1 MGLRLKNSSG
11 NYVELNAPSSIAT
24 DFGLTLPVNDG
35 DANQVLSTNG
45 SGVLSF
51 VDQTTDT
58 NTQITWLTAVSLT
71 SQSSVTVTGIDT
83 DAEHIII
90 VLQNAYLNADAN
102 EGYRFR
108 FGNGSLITSANY
120 RYSVGSRSASNYSS
134 NDDKY
139 MANQSGYTGA
149 NNTFEGHLWL
159 SRLGTNNW
167 AISQMLGVRNATS
180 GPNFG
185 GGSYAGSDYID
196 RVQLATG
203 TSTYGGGTIRVG
215 YML

>member
-1 MGLRLKNSSG
+1 MALRLNGSSSG
-11 NYVELNAPSSIAT
+11 YVELDVPAAAGSHT
-24 DFGLTLPVNDG
+24 LTLPNSGGSSGQYLQTDG
-35 DANQVLSTNG
+35 AGALSWQTV
-45 SGVLSF
+45 S
-51 VDQTTDT
+51 TTD
-58 NTQITWLTAVSLT
+58 TQITWLAAVSLT

-83 DAEHIII
+83 SAEHIII

-139 MANQSGYTGA
+139 MANQSSYTGA
-149 NNTFEGHLWL
+149 SNTFEGHLWL

-167 AISQMLGVRNATS
+167 AISQMLGVRNAGS

-215 YML
+215 YMV

>member
-1 MGLRLKNSSG
+1 MLGGMAFQDPASVS
-11 NYVELNAPSSIAT
+11 VDA
-24 DFGLTLPVNDG
+24 LTLNG
-35 DANQVLSTNG
+35 NLGLSGANYGTSGQVLTSQG
-45 SGVLSF
+45 SGSAP
-51 VDQTTDT
+51 QWATPAGA
-58 NTQITWLTAVSLT
+58 ITWLAAVSLT

-83 DAEHIII
+83 SAEHIII
-90 VLQNAYLNADAN
+90 VLQNAYLNANAN

-108 FGNGSLITSANY
+108 FGNGSLITSTNY

-139 MANQSGYTGA
+139 LANQQSYVGA
-149 NNTFEGHLWL
+149 SNTFEGHLWL

-215 YML
+215 YIQ